1 MTPYKFVIAL
11 FILLSISSLVS
22 IQAERDGVDRG
33 LNDMYGDEPEDYYDE
48 MGDYF
53 DEDYEDVMGEM

>member
-22 IQAERDGVDRG
+22 IQAERDGVARG
-33 LNDMYGDEPEDYYDE
+33 LNYMNGDEPEDYEDE